1 MYRLQRAYNI
11 TAVRYTAGCMA
22 INFSGTG
29 MKFVS
34 LAAVAAMAAFAGC
47 TSVSGTRFAQQEAVM
62 PPLPAGQ
69 GRVYFYRVDAL
80 TGGGMTA
87 PVSLDGAVVGD
98 SLPGGYF
105 FVDAAAGKHEA
116 SAATRVTRK
125 LNFVLEP
132 GETKYVRTKA
142 QFEDKVGRVV
152 PELVSADEARREL
165 PSLNFTGASKGN

>member
-1 MYRLQRAYNI
+1 
-11 TAVRYTAGCMA
+11 
-22 INFSGTG
+22 

-34 LAAVAAMAAFAGC
+34 LVALAAMALLMGC
-47 TSVSGTRFAQQEAVM
+47 SSVSGTRFAQQEAAM
-62 PPLPAGQ
+62 PKLSAGH
-69 GRVYFYRVDAL
+69 GRIYFYRVDAL

-87 PVSLDGAVVGD
+87 TVKLDGDVVGE

-125 LNFVLEP
+125 LNFVLEA
-132 GETKYVRTKA
+132 GETRYVRTKA

-152 PELVSADEARREL
+152 PELVSAEEARREL
-165 PSLNFTGASKGN
+165 LSLNFSGARKSN

>member
-1 MYRLQRAYNI
+1 
-11 TAVRYTAGCMA
+11 
-22 INFSGTG
+22 

-34 LAAVAAMAAFAGC
+34 LAAVAAMAILTGC

-62 PPLPAGQ
+62 PKLSPGQ

-80 TGGGMTA
+80 TGGGMNA
-87 PVSLDGAVVGD
+87 QVKLDGGVVGD

-105 FVDAAAGKHEA
+105 FVDAPAGKHEA
-116 SAATRVTRK
+116 SATTRVTRK

-152 PELVSADEARREL
+152 PELVSAEEARREL
-165 PSLNFTGASKGN
+165 PSLNFTGAANAN

>member
-1 MYRLQRAYNI
+1 
-11 TAVRYTAGCMA
+11 
-22 INFSGTG
+22 

-34 LAAVAAMAAFAGC
+34 LAAVAAMALLTGC

-62 PPLPAGQ
+62 PKLSADH

-80 TGGGMTA
+80 TGGGMSA
-87 PVSLDGAVVGD
+87 PVKLDGEVVGD

-105 FVDAAAGKHEA
+105 YVDAAPGKHEA

-142 QFEDKVGRVV
+142 QFEERVGRVV
-152 PELVSADEARREL
+152 PELVSAEEARREL
-165 PSLNFTGASKGN
+165 PALNFTGAAKAN